1 MEEKNE
7 KNETNLNKMSKY
19 WENQEVSKIKLTK
32 KKVSFDDILLNMNIV
47 VNKNGELQFM
57 SPINVT
63 PNQDLIKNQKQSQQ
77 LKNQEPLNSSVKYSY
92 IYNKYFK
99 DYQDAN
105 LLSPQVKHPKTK
117 EEYNRMVLEER
128 IKQELQ
134 KKRISEIKSKKL
146 LFTGNSNILHI
157 QSSKNNLKNMSFN

>member
-63 PNQDLIKNQKQSQQ
+63 QNQDLIKNQKQSQQ